1 LHDFKNNS
9 SQEYQICQV
18 FNDFDRPD
26 EMFVKQLAGP
36 SAALF
41 LREVKS
47 IIIMIQ
53 WSLLASLVSSQKF
66 QIRQVF
72 NNFDSPGEMFIK
84 QLAGPSA
91 ALFLR
96 EVKSII
102 IMMISGG
109 NFVPMG
115 SH

>member
-1 LHDFKNNS
+1 MCVSLYLQLKWNVEINS
-9 SQEYQICQV
+9 SQEFQICQV
-18 FNDFDRPD
+18 FNDLDRP
-26 EMFVKQLAGP
+26 
-36 SAALF
+36 
-41 LREVKS
+41 
-47 IIIMIQ
+47 
-53 WSLLASLVSSQKF
+53 
-66 QIRQVF
+66 
-72 NNFDSPGEMFIK
+72 GEIFIK

>member
-1 LHDFKNNS
+1 MMLKIISLRDS
-9 SQEYQICQV
+9 SQEFQICQV
-18 FNDFDRPD
+18 FNDFD
-26 EMFVKQLAGP
+26 
-36 SAALF
+36 
-41 LREVKS
+41 
-47 IIIMIQ
+47 
-53 WSLLASLVSSQKF
+53 W
-66 QIRQVF
+66 
-72 NNFDSPGEMFIK
+72 PGEMFIK

>member
-1 LHDFKNNS
+1 LNGL
-9 SQEYQICQV
+9 
-18 FNDFDRPD
+18 DR
-26 EMFVKQLAGP
+26 
-36 SAALF
+36 S
-41 LREVKS
+41 
-47 IIIMIQ
+47 
-53 WSLLASLVSSQKF
+53 
-66 QIRQVF
+66 
-72 NNFDSPGEMFIK
+72 GEMFIK

>member
-1 LHDFKNNS
+1 MYQTVIFLALCMKLKIISFEGFKSGISNLS
-9 SQEYQICQV
+9 SFQLYY
-18 FNDFDRPD
+18 RPD
-26 EMFVKQLAGP
+26 EMFSKQLA
-36 SAALF
+36 A
-41 LREVKS
+41 
-47 IIIMIQ
+47 
-53 WSLLASLVSSQKF
+53 
-66 QIRQVF
+66 
-72 NNFDSPGEMFIK
+72 
-84 QLAGPSA
+84 PSA